1 MPKVLIVYYSRT
13 GTTRKV
19 EAELAAM
26 GGWDLERV
34 IDTRSREGLLGYLRA
49 GLDALFER
57 HTTLAPSRED
67 PASYDFVVVGTPVW
81 NGSVST
87 PIRTWLAEHAGRLPP
102 LAFFATEGGRGG
114 QRAFDKMASIA
125 PRRRSPTSSRWPRS
139 SCISATSSAA
149 ASRPVWR
156 RWSPRCAPRSR
167 PSRRRRRRKLRRH
180 STEAAPIARS
190 SARRPGG
197 YNHGR
202 TR

>member
-1 MPKVLIVYYSRT
+1 MSKVLIVYYSRT

-19 EAELAAM
+19 AAELAAM

-125 PRRRSPTSSRWPRS
+125 NVVPL
-139 SCISATSSAA
+139 ATLELHQRDVERGSL
-149 ASRPVWR
+149 
-156 RWSPRCAPRSR
+156 APRLAPLVAAVR
-167 PSRRRRRRKLRRH
+167 AALTPEP
-180 STEAAPIARS
+180 EAPPPEIAP
-190 SARRPGG
+190 PL
-197 YNHGR
+197 H
-202 TR
+202 